1 MAYEFEGKPGPNLNV
16 EAGATDTHMH
26 IYEPEYPMAPTA
38 LLAPPDGKLD
48 DYKKVQHRLGLERV
62 VIVQP
67 TTYGIDNSCTL
78 DAMAKIGSNARGV
91 VAVDTSASDAD
102 LEDFTRKGIT
112 GIRFHM
118 LPGGALPW
126 DILEEMAA
134 RVHNFGWHVQ
144 LQLDG
149 KELPDHIDAVRN
161 LPCPLVIDHV
171 GKFLEPVTPDHKTFR
186 MMLDLVENGAWVKL
200 SAAYETST
208 LGPPY
213 FDDVGAL
220 AKAFIAAAPERM
232 LWATNWPHPG
242 QAPRPDDAMLID
254 TLLDWVDSDALRQK
268 ILVDNPA
275 QLYGF

>member
-1 MAYEFEGKPGPNLNV
+1 MAYEFEDSPGPTLNV
-16 EAGATDTHMH
+16 PAGATDTHMH
-26 IYEPEYPMAPTA
+26 IYEPEFPMAPTA
-38 LLAPPDGKLD
+38 LLAPPDGKLI
-48 DYKKVQHRLGLERV
+48 DYKKVQKRLGLERV

-67 TTYGIDNSCTL
+67 TTYGVDNSCTL

-91 VAVDTSASDAD
+91 VAVDTTASDAD

-149 KELPDHIDAVRN
+149 KELPNHIDAVRN

-171 GKFLEPVTPDHKTFR
+171 GKFLEPVTPEHETFH
-186 MMLDLVENGAWVKL
+186 MMLGLVENGAWVKL
-200 SAAYETST
+200 SAAYETSKI
-208 LGPPY
+208 GPPY
-213 FDDVGAL
+213 FDDVGTM
-220 AKAFIAAAPERM
+220 AKAFVAAAPERM

-254 TLLDWVDSDALRQK
+254 TLLDWVDDDALRQK

-275 QLYGF
+275 ELYGF